1 MSNGAVLESPFAPY
15 FPLPFRA
22 LFFGGL
28 GLLCWATNLHGLQ
41 QLGIDT
47 AAVLGLRS
55 SQHDHGTPK
64 SHGTETSLLYLSVYK
79 LFASYT
85 AWNTFGWVLYRYF
98 SQADPEIV
106 DLFKFIPI
114 VLFLGILMVLA
125 TPSRYFQRRERDAF
139 LL

>member
-55 SQHDHGTPK
+55 SQLK
-64 SHGTETSLLYLSVYK
+64 SYDTEASLLYISVYK

-98 SQADPEIV
+98 GQADPEIV